1 MAEDKKIIHEVDVR
15 IHLSI
20 DNAKLNGRDILDI
33 PLKELLNMMPST
45 QKVCGNCIH
54 FKPYTKCSENDVGHI
69 DTGRCTLWLRNEL
82 DSVNRL
88 NNKLPHD
95 IDEPACE
102 HYFLKKEV

>member
-1 MAEDKKIIHEVDVR
+1 MDMTEDKKIIHEADIR

-20 DNAKLNGRDILDI
+20 DNTKLNGRDILDI
-33 PLKELLNMMPST
+33 PLKELLSMMSST

-54 FKPYTKCSENDVGHI
+54 FKPYENDVGSI
-69 DTGRCTLWLRNEL
+69 GIGRCTLWLRNEL

-88 NNKLPHD
+88 NNKLPHN
-95 IDEPACE
+95 IDESACE